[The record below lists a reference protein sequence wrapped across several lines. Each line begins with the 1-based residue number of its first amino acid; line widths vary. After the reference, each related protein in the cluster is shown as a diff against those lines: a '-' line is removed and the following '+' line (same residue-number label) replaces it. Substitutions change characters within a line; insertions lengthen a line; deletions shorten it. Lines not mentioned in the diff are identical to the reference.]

1 MKRTARALMLVLAL
15 SVTGYA
21 GDMGNGI
28 APQPMPQPQ
37 QAQATSGST
46 TSANDS
52 ISADGDMSVGLAAT
66 EAALGLLKA
75 LLTLI

>member
-1 MKRTARALMLVLAL
+1 MKTARALMLLLAL

-28 APQPMPQPQ
+28 APPPTPQPQ
-37 QAQATSGST
+37 QAQTTSEPT
-46 TSANDS
+46 TSATDS
-52 ISADGDMSVGLAAT
+52 TAADGDMGNGLSAT
-66 EAALGLLKA
+66 EAALSLLET